1 MQQAARET
9 LSPPFELMRVT
20 RGKLKRA
27 FTLIELLVVIAII
40 AILASLLLPAL
51 SKAKQ
56 KGLGIKCLSN
66 LKQLQICFAMYCDDN
81 DGKVPLNLVTG
92 PMGNQATT
100 NSWITG
106 DARLEFQPS
115 SITNGALWR
124 YNTAKDI
131 YRCPA
136 DRSTV
141 VGFPRILR
149 FRSFS
154 MTTGVGHERPSDP
167 SFRSVFKMSGMTD
180 PAPARASVF
189 LDEDDYSIQN
199 GAIGIEPR
207 HSGAFQHWNLPASR
221 HNYAGAASFGD
232 GHAEILKWKF
242 RWIREGREILKTRFA
257 ASPDNA
263 DSSTPSDP
271 ADGDLLMLQQT
282 VPY

>member
-1 MQQAARET
+1 
-9 LSPPFELMRVT
+9 MRVA
-20 RGKLKRA
+20 RAKQKQA

-81 DGKVPLNLVTG
+81 DGKVPLNRVSG
-92 PMGNQATT
+92 AMGDAASAD
-100 NSWITG
+100 SWITG
-106 DARLEFQPS
+106 NARLEFQAA
-115 SITNGALWR
+115 SITNGILWR
-124 YNTAKDI
+124 YNTSKEI

-149 FRSFS
+149 LRSYS
-154 MTTGVGHERPSDP
+154 MSTGVGYGRTADP
-167 SFRSVFKMSGMTD
+167 QFRSVDKMSDMTEPD
-180 PAPARASVF
+180 PSRASVF
-189 LDEDDYSIQN
+189 LDEDEYAIQN

-207 HSGAFQHWNLPASR
+207 HTGQFQHWNLPASR
-221 HNYAGAASFGD
+221 HNYAGAVSFGD
-232 GHAEILKWKF
+232 GHAEIYKWKF
-242 RWIREGREILKTRFA
+242 KWIREGHELLLTRYNL
-257 ASPDNA
+257 SPYNA
-263 DSSTPSDP
+263 DASTPSDP
-271 ADGDLLMLQQT
+271 ADGDLLKLQQT